1 MADNK
6 TISMAKL
13 DAAIDAVRIFYVVD
27 SSKEHASAMFDACE
41 RAMLGKDASMY
52 SLCNVISGI
61 VGGPRCL
68 GQDATNE
75 DIYKVLEVLGWSVIE
90 EDSDE

>member
-1 MADNK
+1 MANNK
-6 TISMAKL
+6 TISKAKL
-13 DAAIDAVRIFYVVD
+13 DAAIDAVRIFHVVD
-27 SSKEHASAMFDACE
+27 TTTEQADAMFDACE

-52 SLCNVISGI
+52 SLCNVLSGI
-61 VGGPRCL
+61 VGGRRCL